1 MRHQKSRHG
10 CCHSSPS
17 GQELVVLAAD
27 PGNIGMQKGDQ
38 ERRIILVEVLYR
50 MKRSKVNEL
59 HLLWFHRS
67 TSVCGLNARFC
78 FVYII
83 LKYLKRKIG
92 RIITIIT
99 ICCHSLSL
107 VG

>member
-38 ERRIILVEVLYR
+38 ERKVILVEVLYR

-67 TSVCGLNARFC
+67 TSVCGLNARFLFC
-78 FVYII
+78 
-83 LKYLKRKIG
+83 LHNSKISEKEN
-92 RIITIIT
+92 RPYYY
-99 ICCHSLSL
+99 HNYNLLSFT
-107 VG
+107 